1 MLSSYKPSE
10 VDRRIS
16 PGETM
21 GGDNYFSIGESA
33 VDVVVKA
40 CMASQLTE
48 VNRVLDMPCGHGRVL
63 RHLVRLF
70 PDAAFDACDL
80 DAAGVD
86 FCAATFGAR
95 PILSKE
101 DLASVEFDGNYDLIW
116 VGSLFTHLPYEI
128 SRKWLA

>member
-70 PDAAFDACDL
+70 P
-80 DAAGVD
+80 
-86 FCAATFGAR
+86 
-95 PILSKE
+95 P
-101 DLASVEFDGNYDLIW
+101 
-116 VGSLFTHLPYEI
+116 LPYEI
-128 SRKWLA
+128 SRKWLAFLAGLLREKGIVVATFHGRWSTQRPYRYTDDHRW